1 MEFRERR
8 DEPWA
13 FIEPLLPPKA
23 RTGRPRADDRKTRNR
38 ILSVLTTGCRWMD
51 RPAKDGSDGLAEAEG
66 MGSPGGWE
74 DRGGQKRGE
83 EVGFDGD
90 RRRKGTKVHAV
101 VTAQGAP
108 VGIEGTSAQKPEGV
122 VFSRLLRRASV
133 GRRTRPREV
142 AGDGSSDSRS
152 IRAEL
157 RRRGRWAWRSV
168 NPRNRRGSRRGRPY
182 RFDPDTDRVL
192 RGAVERFFAWLKGGF
207 RRLARRHE
215 RLLATFRGFVHLAGF
230 LITWRVL
237 R

>member
-1 MEFRERR
+1 M
-8 DEPWA
+8 
-13 FIEPLLPPKA
+13 
-23 RTGRPRADDRKTRNR
+23 
-38 ILSVLTTGCRWMD
+38 
-51 RPAKDGSDGLAEAEG
+51 
-66 MGSPGGWE
+66 
-74 DRGGQKRGE
+74 
-83 EVGFDGD
+83 GFDGD

-192 RGAVERFFAWLKGGF
+192 RGAVERFFAWWKGGF

-215 RLLATFRGFVHLAGF
+215 RLRATFQGFVHLAGF